1 MSYYE
6 FEKNAESIYKE
17 NKFDYTHNH
26 KILFYDL
33 YFNHENMIIK
43 ARQTGITTLLS
54 IFAGALCLNKVTN
67 ILFVSHSREH
77 SRFIR
82 NNLLNHIESLEE
94 TLPSKIDQIDFI
106 NGSKIFFCT
115 DLKSIENNL
124 LGNLNYN
131 EIDYFI
137 FDDADYNKDFENISK
152 WIDDRHIP
160 AKYIISC
167 GGWITPYINEEFYK
181 NPFVYRNIV
190 TYENMYGKE
199 KAEIRNNL
207 IKNSYTDLVYRT
219 EFNCEVIVREKEEV
233 KMLDT
238 GSPKNVW
245 QNLMN
250 KYTENSKERSLIGNS
265 VSKYLANFESKN
277 NRFLVVDEYG
287 LVQSSHASNTK
298 AVEWLKSLSIVKS
311 EKWFVININPLE
323 LVRETKLTWK

>member
-1 MSYYE
+1 MKDFYH
-6 FEKNAESIYKE
+6 FEKNIRHIYE
-17 NKFDYTHNH
+17 MNKFNYTDNH
-26 KILFYDL
+26 ENLVYDLFY
-33 YFNHENMIIK
+33 NHQNMIIK

-54 IFAGALCLNKVTN
+54 IFAGNFCLNQVKN
-67 ILFVSHSREH
+67 IVFVSHNREH

-82 NNLLNHIESLEE
+82 NNLLIYIESLEE
-94 TLPSKIDQIDFI
+94 TLPSKIDQIDFV

-137 FDDADYNKDFENISK
+137 FDDADYNKDFENIIN

-167 GGWITPYINEEFYK
+167 GGNITPYINEEFYQ
-181 NPFVYRNIV
+181 NPFVYRNIIK
-190 TYENMYGKE
+190 YEYMYGKE
-199 KAEIRNNL
+199 KAEVRNNL
-207 IKNSYTDLVYRT
+207 IKSSYTDLVYRT

-250 KYTENSKERSLIGNS
+250 KFDKNTKENSLINNS
-265 VSKYLANFESKN
+265 VGKYLANFDINNKN
-277 NRFLVVDEYG
+277 RWLVVDEFG
-287 LVQSSHASNTK
+287 CVQSSCINEQEASN
-298 AVEWLKSLSIVKS
+298 WLKTLKTDVKM
-311 EKWFVININPLE
+311 FVIKVTPCEVKQEPVLI
-323 LVRETKLTWK
+323 WK